1 MSIEPLAILGGM
13 PVRKRAWPKWP
24 RVAPQTERALLR
36 VLHSGRWTISGA
48 YVGETSVEQQFAAA
62 YAEYHGVP
70 YCTPTTSGTGAL
82 TAAML
87 ALGVGPGDEVLVP
100 GLTWVACASSVLA
113 IGAVP
118 VLVDIEHDSLAMS
131 PSAAKAA
138 ITDRTRAIMVVHPF
152 CTVAAIED
160 FVDLS
165 RATGIPWIEDC
176 AQAHGTAWKGQRVGT
191 FGDVG
196 CFSMQQS
203 KLLTSGEGGAV
214 ITSDR
219 EIFERLEQLRC
230 DGRMFSSEVAH
241 EGRLEFV
248 EVGSVQGRSLT
259 LTELQSALLLE
270 GLKYMDEENEYR
282 AARARTLGGLLDS
295 VPGVQLLPTRPE
307 VTARSFYNVVIRI
320 NPEQFADQTVDMVAR
335 ALADELNTNVNPV
348 YRPMN
353 RHPLY
358 QPLKAPR
365 GTLSDEEWQ
374 RRDSTRFDTPVAEKV
389 HATCLTL
396 THPVLLDDDEG
407 MEDIRKA
414 FAKVQGQAANL
425 ANVVLDAAALRQS
438 F

>member
-1 MSIEPLAILGGM
+1 MSTDRLAILGGQ
-13 PVRKRAWPKWP
+13 PVRQRAWPKWP
-24 RVAPQTERALLR
+24 RISPETERAVLR
-36 VLHSGRWTISGA
+36 TLHSGRWTISGA
-48 YVGETSVEQQFAAA
+48 YAGETSAEQRFAKA
-62 YAEYHGVP
+62 YAQYHDVP

-82 TAAML
+82 TASML

-113 IGAVP
+113 VGAVP
-118 VLVDIEHDSLAMS
+118 VIVDIEEHSLAMC
-131 PSAAKAA
+131 PQAAKAA
-138 ITDRTRAIMVVHPF
+138 ITDRTKAMMVVHPF
-152 CTVAAIED
+152 CTVAAIDD
-160 FVDLS
+160 FVELS
-165 RATGIPWIEDC
+165 KSTGIPWIEDC

-214 ITSDR
+214 LTRSR
-219 EIFERLEQLRC
+219 ELFERLEQLRC
-230 DGRMFSSEVAH
+230 DGRMFSPDVAR
-241 EGRLEFV
+241 EGRLEFI

-259 LTELQSALLLE
+259 MTEMQATLLFE
-270 GLKYMDEENEYR
+270 GLKYMDEENAHR
-282 AARARTLGGLLDS
+282 AARARTLDSMLDA
-295 VPGVQLLPTRPE
+295 VPGVQMLQTRPE
-307 VTARSFYNVVIRI
+307 VTARSFYNVVMRI
-320 NPEQFADQTVDMVAR
+320 DPEQFAGQPIGMVAR
-335 ALADELNTNVNPV
+335 ALADELDTNVNPV

-365 GTLSDEEWQ
+365 GNLSDEEWL
-374 RRDSTRFDTPVAEKV
+374 RRDSSRFETPVAEKI

-407 MEDIRKA
+407 MQDIAKA
-414 FAKVQGQAANL
+414 FAKVQAHAADL
-425 ANVVLDAAALRQS
+425 ANVVLDEATLRQS